1 MNSRLGR
8 GILLVLLT
16 GIALLLAASANAQPS
31 GDVLN
36 LAGSDASCL
45 RDPAQLSDRQRERAM
60 LSDRAH
66 RPLAIIALSRDDAEP
81 LTRLGQSPLQA
92 CEACGVSSN
101 EIWVC
106 IGDPSAVRQAL
117 AQGGR
122 MQPQPAPAP
131 GNNGRGPGNPIN
143 VAPMLPA
150 PSGGGEVAGG
160 FAAQAGS
167 LAQAQRWRELQRVAA
182 QWRASD
188 LNSAQA
194 FFYSALAA
202 ENLGDEKIAL
212 SYYGQ
217 AVALNPQLGAAQFGY
232 ARCLMRDGAYQQ
244 AIAPLQITVR
254 DFPSMPRA
262 WADLGV
268 SYMHS
273 GNAPEAVHALQHAVD
288 LDPGDYIN
296 LGLAG
301 QAYALNHQLAEGAQ
315 MLEQAIRKGP
325 PDATRLNWMDD
336 LGGIYHNMGDYP
348 RSAQVFE
355 ATLQVDSNDPNTW
368 YYLWQDYS
376 RLGQTAKAEQ
386 AHRNMTQLIS
396 PQRPLYANSRDPM
409 ASIIRGQNEAYLH
422 NTGQLNLNEHLP

>member
-36 LAGSDASCL
+36 LAGSGANCL
-45 RDPAQLSDRQRERAM
+45 RDPAQLSNLQRERAM

-131 GNNGRGPGNPIN
+131 GNNGRGPGNPRS

-194 FFYSALAA
+194 FF
-202 ENLGDEKIAL
+202 
-212 SYYGQ
+212 
-217 AVALNPQLGAAQFGY
+217 
-232 ARCLMRDGAYQQ
+232 
-244 AIAPLQITVR
+244 
-254 DFPSMPRA
+254 
-262 WADLGV
+262 
-268 SYMHS
+268 
-273 GNAPEAVHALQHAVD
+273 
-288 LDPGDYIN
+288 
-296 LGLAG
+296 
-301 QAYALNHQLAEGAQ
+301 
-315 MLEQAIRKGP
+315 
-325 PDATRLNWMDD
+325 
-336 LGGIYHNMGDYP
+336 
-348 RSAQVFE
+348 
-355 ATLQVDSNDPNTW
+355 
-368 YYLWQDYS
+368 
-376 RLGQTAKAEQ
+376 
-386 AHRNMTQLIS
+386 
-396 PQRPLYANSRDPM
+396 
-409 ASIIRGQNEAYLH
+409 
-422 NTGQLNLNEHLP
+422 